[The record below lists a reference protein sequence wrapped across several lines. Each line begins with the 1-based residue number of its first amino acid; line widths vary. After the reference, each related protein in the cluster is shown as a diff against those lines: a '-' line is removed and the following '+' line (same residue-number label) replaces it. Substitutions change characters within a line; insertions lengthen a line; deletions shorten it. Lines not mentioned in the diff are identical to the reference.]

1 MVAGTGTGARKAR
14 PVRFSGKDGNKI
26 VTLIGQLAQ
35 LAPVRVSLNVYFFA
49 GSKNSSALVLQSTE
63 TAISPQT
70 SLPLGRIQSYSWIEV
85 VI

>member
-14 PVRFSGKDGNKI
+14 PVRFPGKDGNKI

-49 GSKNSSALVLQSTE
+49 ESKTQARSFSRALKLQS
-63 TAISPQT
+63 APQT